1 MGPNKLSTFVPAAN
15 KSEVSPESE
24 LAILVL
30 VQDRTVW
37 DLLLRLR
44 SKQPTRQKFIG
55 SFLFDKGS
63 VS

>member
-44 SKQPTRQKFIG
+44 SKQPTQFLG